1 MTEKD
6 IKQNVDETVE
16 VRQGEGEM
24 DAASKSLT
32 NALGVSFGILKIVM
46 AVLVLLFVASGIFK
60 VESNE
65 QAIVLRFGKIR
76 GEPLGPGL
84 KFGFPEPIDEVI
96 KIPVK
101 KVQTLNID
109 SLWYSETEAEKLGGR
124 PSRFG
129 ATLAPNVDGYCLTRN
144 DSIVGEGGMDYN
156 IVHCKWVLTYKI
168 DFPERFFR
176 NVYYRSPK
184 PGEDFMEV
192 MSESVDPMLK
202 AMAADS
208 VVTTMV
214 NYSID
219 EAIVST
225 SSIARGVKIALQEKL
240 DAIESGIT
248 VQNIVPERISWPR
261 QVNDA
266 FENSNRASQEKDRQV
281 SEATGYAR
289 KVLSEAGGPEAAS
302 LLEGL
307 KKEGLGNE
315 EKARLLSRVAGQSQE
330 IIAGARAYRTNVV
343 ETASA
348 NAKYLEQLLPEYRQR
363 PKLVI
368 QKIYQD
374 AIEEVLENA
383 DEKILIEP
391 STAGKIRELRIQINR
406 DRSIGKKNSEK

>member
-281 SEATGYAR
+281 SEAKGYAR